1 LQSRS
6 VALFGKPGDEGES
19 AVLSTL
25 HPLSEIAA
33 EMADHYGFVI
43 VTGLPL

>member
-1 LQSRS
+1 
-6 VALFGKPGDEGES
+6 
-19 AVLSTL
+19 L
-25 HPLSEIAA
+25 HPLSEVAA